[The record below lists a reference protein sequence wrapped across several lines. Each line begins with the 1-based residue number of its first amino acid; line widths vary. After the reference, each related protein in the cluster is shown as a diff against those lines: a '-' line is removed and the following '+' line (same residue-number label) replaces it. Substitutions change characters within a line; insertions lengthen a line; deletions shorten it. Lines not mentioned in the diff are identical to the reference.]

1 MWPHAVPCLM
11 VFKDKKKECGVKQ
24 QLREVDDWQVAE
36 ESSQRLCQEYG
47 QSHFES

>member
-24 QLREVDDWQVAE
+24 QLREVDD
-36 ESSQRLCQEYG
+36 
-47 QSHFES
+47 